1 MGATDH
7 RPAVDTLL
15 QAALNRTEYLAAD
28 LAYAC
33 DADFIVNCVPERTG
47 RGLSDVNGAWSFI
60 VIIELD
66 MLLQKSLSSRFEF
79 TPEYLLKG
87 SPQATA
93 FLAELVEYFI

>member
-1 MGATDH
+1 
-7 RPAVDTLL
+7 
-15 QAALNRTEYLAAD
+15 LNRAEYLAAD

-66 MLLQKSLSSRFEF
+66 MLLQVGGPSRPKLV
-79 TPEYLLKG
+79 PEYLLRRP
-87 SPQATA
+87 PQAAA
-93 FLAELVEYFI
+93 FFAELVEYFI